1 MIGLYANACRIHVG
15 NSPIPHTS
23 KGFALMNLVVS
34 LSLAFSQLVDPWA
47 FDVIGWRY
55 YLVYCGWLGFEL
67 VFVVLFIVETRGR
80 TVEETAA
87 LFDGADKTDSLA
99 QMSREGAVIAIRRLS
114 MSDDD
119 DDDDFFY
126 PGKIREL
133 ESYQLRRP
141 QLILARD
148 QLDTRG
154 RR

>member
-1 MIGLYANACRIHVG
+1 
-15 NSPIPHTS
+15 
-23 KGFALMNLVVS
+23 
-34 LSLAFSQLVDPWA
+34 
-47 FDVIGWRY
+47 
-55 YLVYCGWLGFEL
+55 L

-148 QLDTRG
+148 QLGHTRG
-154 RR
+154 GDEMFSFQGRI